1 MEHIRSYL
9 HSVRYIEELQK
20 FLEDDNYRLSLQI
33 EPSGKV
39 MWDTENRFVGMCDG
53 IP

>member
-1 MEHIRSYL
+1 MEHIQSYL

-33 EPSGKV
+33 EPSG
-39 MWDTENRFVGMCDG
+39 RFREKNGHVVGQ
-53 IP
+53 I